1 MLKQCDNVK
10 VVTCRDKTQHVYN
23 FQLNFA
29 APITFKG
36 LYSGATPLLLRHS
49 HSKLHAQQN
58 CCFHPKFGHKPSPSK
73 SVCYLKFS
81 YTNLCLLSS
90 ERGWF
95 CVSWAQ

>member
-29 APITFKG
+29 APITFTG
-36 LYSGATPLLLRHS
+36 IYSGATPLLFRHS
-49 HSKLHAQQN
+49 HSMPNITVVSIQSLDI
-58 CCFHPKFGHKPSPSK
+58 CLPPKK
-73 SVCYLKFS
+73 SVCYLNFS
-81 YTNLCLLSS
+81 YANLCLLSS
-90 ERGWF
+90 DRGWF